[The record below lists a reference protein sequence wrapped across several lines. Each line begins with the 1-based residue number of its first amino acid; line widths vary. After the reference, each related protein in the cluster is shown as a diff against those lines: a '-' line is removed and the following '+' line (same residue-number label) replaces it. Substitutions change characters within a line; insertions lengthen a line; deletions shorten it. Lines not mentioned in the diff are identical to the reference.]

1 MPTSPLVERL
11 RGWFFAIPW
20 GNACS
25 QQALPLVKAGAG
37 VFLEQVATLEVSRP
51 DTADHQGQRMANP
64 GDAAIT
70 YAWPMVMCSVSA
82 KILGPRKI
90 FSGGDSGTGNQNQES
105 PGDPQ
110 GDLLVECRKCGR
122 SALHQGEHRKSMVHQ
137 VD

>member
-82 KILGPRKI
+82 KILGPRKNFLGRRFRNRKSEPGI
-90 FSGGDSGTGNQNQES
+90 PRRS
-105 PGDPQ
+105 PG
-110 GDLLVECRKCGR
+110 
-122 SALHQGEHRKSMVHQ
+122 
-137 VD
+137 